1 MGVMQRNNLPGVVP
15 FDRDA
20 PVDRSN
26 ASTKR
31 PLCASSTIDT
41 SPVIFP
47 IKKAFPDRGLVS

>member
-1 MGVMQRNNLPGVVP
+1 MGVVQLSSLPGVVLFG
-15 FDRDA
+15 FDARD
-20 PVDRSN
+20 DMRN
-26 ASTKR
+26 ASKKR